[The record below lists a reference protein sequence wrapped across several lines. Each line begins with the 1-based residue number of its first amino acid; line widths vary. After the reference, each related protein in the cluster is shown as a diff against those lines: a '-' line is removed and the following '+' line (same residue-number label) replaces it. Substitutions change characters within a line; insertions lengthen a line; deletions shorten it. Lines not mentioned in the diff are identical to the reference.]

1 MTKLCAF
8 FSSLSLFLSI
18 YGCRF
23 NSAGTAAA
31 AVGCCDIK
39 DIYIGKEKEDGE
51 DGEKPAEQK
60 LECLEKD
67 KEENIRTRKR
77 ERAEEEEA
85 AQVNTRHLLCSA
97 EEEHEHLIT
106 VGVER
111 RTE

>member
-1 MTKLCAF
+1 ML
-8 FSSLSLFLSI
+8 FSPLFLSI

-77 ERAEEEEA
+77 ERERAEEEEA